1 MDFRDS
7 VSYLLSKL
15 TTAHRNLLEK
25 SVQEVGLHSGQVF
38 VLFELWK
45 KDGQR
50 QVDLAEKLNLAAPTV
65 NKILGGMLQAD
76 LVTRER
82 YEDDA
87 RSTRIYL
94 TDKGRNVREALEVK
108 WADIEEQTVM
118 GLTDTEALILK
129 QLLAKLLGEEEV
141 NYQGATI
148 RCRIV
153 ASFKSLMLG
162 GFRR

>member
-94 TDKGRNVREALEVK
+94 TEKGRSVREALELK
-108 WADIEEQTVM
+108 WVDIEEQTVM
-118 GLTDTEALILK
+118 GLTETEALILK
-129 QLLAKLLGEEEV
+129 QLLAKLLGAE
-141 NYQGATI
+141 
-148 RCRIV
+148 
-153 ASFKSLMLG
+153 
-162 GFRR
+162 

>member
-94 TDKGRNVREALEVK
+94 TNKGRDVRDALEVR
-108 WADIEEQTVM
+108 WVDIEEQTIM
-118 GLTDTEALILK
+118 GLTETEALILK
-129 QLLAKLLGEEEV
+129 QLLAKLLGEE
-141 NYQGATI
+141 
-148 RCRIV
+148 
-153 ASFKSLMLG
+153 
-162 GFRR
+162 

>member
-25 SVQEVGLHSGQVF
+25 SVQGIGLHSGQVF
-38 VLFELWK
+38 VLFELWE

-94 TDKGRNVREALEVK
+94 TDKGRDVRDSLEVK
-108 WADIEEQTVM
+108 WTEIEEQTVM
-118 GLTDTEALILK
+118 GLTETEALILK
-129 QLLAKLLGEEEV
+129 QLLAKLLGEE
-141 NYQGATI
+141 
-148 RCRIV
+148 
-153 ASFKSLMLG
+153 
-162 GFRR
+162 

>member
-1 MDFRDS
+1 MEFRDS

-15 TTAHRNLLEK
+15 TTAHRNLLER
-25 SVQEVGLHSGQVF
+25 SVQEIGLHSGQVF

-50 QVDLAEKLNLAAPTV
+50 QVDLAVKLNLAAPTV

-94 TDKGRNVREALEVK
+94 TEKGRAVREGLELK
-108 WADIEEQTVM
+108 WAVIEEETVL
-118 GLTDTEALILK
+118 GLTETEALILK
-129 QLLAKLLGEEEV
+129 QLLAKLLGEE
-141 NYQGATI
+141 
-148 RCRIV
+148 
-153 ASFKSLMLG
+153 
-162 GFRR
+162 

>member
-15 TTAHRNLLEK
+15 TTAHRNLVEK

-94 TDKGRNVREALEVK
+94 TDKGRGVRDALELK
-108 WADIEEQTVM
+108 WTDIEEQTVM
-118 GLTDTEALILK
+118 GLTETEALILK
-129 QLLAKLLGEEEV
+129 QLLAKLLGEE
-141 NYQGATI
+141 
-148 RCRIV
+148 
-153 ASFKSLMLG
+153 
-162 GFRR
+162 

>member
-65 NKILGGMLQAD
+65 NKILGGMLQAE

-87 RSTRIYL
+87 RSTRIFL
-94 TDKGRNVREALEVK
+94 TDKGRNIRDALEVK
-108 WADIEEQTVM
+108 WVDIEEQTVM
-118 GLTDTEALILK
+118 GLTETEALILK
-129 QLLAKLLGEEEV
+129 QLLTKLLGEE
-141 NYQGATI
+141 
-148 RCRIV
+148 
-153 ASFKSLMLG
+153 
-162 GFRR
+162 